1 MKKRRIKLNMLEP
14 GTRMLAVSGIL
25 ILFALP
31 LYLLG
36 CKLAAYIL
44 GGVAAAL
51 FVVLLILVR
60 IELWQDEQDYLRYKD
75 ETKK

>member
-14 GTRMLAVSGIL
+14 GTKMLAVSGIL

-36 CKLAAYIL
+36 CKLAACIL